1 MEEDKNYFV
10 SPIYNNGAEIYLN
23 IVDAQ
28 QRTQGL
34 VIALIRCVN
43 AKTDTVQ

>member
-10 SPIYNNGAEIYLN
+10 SPIYNNDAEIQLN
-23 IVDAQ
+23 IADTQ
-28 QRTQGL
+28 ERTKGF
-34 VIALIRCVN
+34 VIAFIRCVN